1 MGKTKCVRR
10 EERLDPRGMLRA
22 HCLLRAEERNL
33 CAGGEMRMETQQGG
47 GCREGRV
54 YRFLMAAVTKGRHPG
69 G

>member
-1 MGKTKCVRR
+1 
-10 EERLDPRGMLRA
+10 MLRA